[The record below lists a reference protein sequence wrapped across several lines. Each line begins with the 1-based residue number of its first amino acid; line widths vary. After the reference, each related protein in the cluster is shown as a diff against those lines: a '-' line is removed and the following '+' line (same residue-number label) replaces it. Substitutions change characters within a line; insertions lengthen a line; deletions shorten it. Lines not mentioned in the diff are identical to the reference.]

1 MSTVRGSLLKSRASE
16 PLQVG
21 GYSLLYLGAAVIAR
35 GAAGRERLSKVFC
48 ACTGKRSCHYT
59 HTAPA
64 LPFMLTLKMVHLP
77 FKFLWHLIS
86 EVVIIAQ
93 GLMERNATARLS
105 APAQEASVFLAQQA
119 AAISCVVL
127 GKQQLCSS
135 QSQGSQAACQRP
147 RKQTHNDVSALRDS
161 ECHNLL
167 RSIPAKWTRPD
178 ENQDTFAILG
188 PYLERACSLA

>member
-119 AAISCVVL
+119 AISCVLL
-127 GKQQLCSS
+127 GKQQFCSS
-135 QSQGSQAACQRP
+135 QIPGFSGSM
-147 RKQTHNDVSALRDS
+147 
-161 ECHNLL
+161 
-167 RSIPAKWTRPD
+167 PAP
-178 ENQDTFAILG
+178 ENKNKNRRTMMFQH
-188 PYLERACSLA
+188 